1 MILAADRPCLGS
13 AVRFTL
19 FSALLCHALLLSGCQ
34 QVPAPQ
40 PATAKRWL
48 AGDHHIHTHYSVKW
62 DNSVFPPKPIIGGDA
77 KYSIPLNAQ
86 MASHYGLDWIVLT
99 DHGGPNRAE
108 LALKQAYPELLASR
122 RALPHILQFHGM
134 EFDVPGNA
142 PGGRHASLIMP
153 YRPDTVVKTATGQR
167 PNEAEQLFS
176 IERIYNGRQGVPP
189 GPEKAEDGYMLKA
202 LQAMAQLP
210 DPPLVLANHPARLA
224 KGFRDY
230 FKITPKQLRDWQDQ
244 APGVMIGMT
253 AAEGHQAATLN
264 ADGSAKVD
272 GRRGEYPDF
281 PTMGGYDQMTARL
294 GGVWDSL
301 LSEGR
306 RFWVTA
312 VSDSHGHYTE
322 GWADFWPGEYAKTYV
337 LADKNYDA
345 IFAALKHGKIFVT
358 TGDLIDELDLS
369 VHRLQH
375 GKQPALQA
383 QLTETGKNTQT
394 ASHAAVGE
402 SLRVAP
408 GSDVRIQIRFR
419 VPAALNGNRE
429 RPEVARVDVIS
440 GLITGPAEDR
450 NSDDAPST
458 RVLQRFAQAE
468 FQKVIDDLHGVVYQL
483 SLPLTHVQQS
493 QYIRLRGTNQRE
505 ELEPQPDH
513 NGEDPWSDLWFYSN
527 PVFIEVGQ

>member
-1 MILAADRPCLGS
+1 MKN
-13 AVRFTL
+13 TL
-19 FSALLCHALLLSGCQ
+19 FLTLSGFAVALALAGCAQ
-34 QVPAPQ
+34 QSQQSEGQQSQSQPQ
-40 PATAKRWL
+40 AATSAKRWL

-122 RALPHILQFHGM
+122 RALPQILQFHGM

-153 YRPDTVVKTATGQR
+153 YRPDAVVNGSR

-202 LQAMAQLP
+202 LEAMAKLP

-224 KGFRDY
+224 KGFRQY
-230 FKITPKQLRDWQDQ
+230 FKITPQQLRDWQDT

-253 AAEGHQAATLN
+253 GAEGHQAATLN
-264 ADGSAKVD
+264 ADGSPKPD
-272 GRRGEYPDF
+272 GIRGEYPDH
-281 PTMGGYDQMTARL
+281 PTYGGYDQMTARL

-306 RFWVTA
+306 RFWVTG
-312 VSDSHGHYTE
+312 VSDSHGHYTD
-322 GWADFWPGEYAKTYV
+322 GWADFWPGQYAKTYV

-345 IFAALKHGKIFVT
+345 IFAAIKSGNIFVT

-369 VHRLQH
+369 LQVQ
-375 GKQPALQA
+375 GAA
-383 QLTETGKNTQT
+383 ESQT
-394 ASHAAVGE
+394 AKAGE
-402 SLRVAP
+402 SLKIKA
-408 GSDVRIQIRFR
+408 GSDVLVQIRFR
-419 VPAALNGNRE
+419 VPAALNGGLE
-429 RPEVARVDVIS
+429 RPQVARLDVIG
-440 GLITGPAEDR
+440 GLITGPVADR
-450 NSDDAPST
+450 NADEAPKT
-458 RVLQRFAQAE
+458 RVLQRFDRTE
-468 FQKVIDDLHGVVYQL
+468 FKKVSDENNGVVYQL
-483 SLPLTHVQQS
+483 SYSLKNLQQS
-493 QYIRLRGTNQRE
+493 QYIRLRGTNQRM
-505 ELEPQPDH
+505 ELEPKADEK
-513 NGEDPWSDLWFYSN
+513 GENPWSDLWFYSN
-527 PVFIEVGQ
+527 PVFIEVQK